1 MKRIAL
7 YVLTLA
13 ALCTLF
19 TGCRDKKPTTPTTM
33 PPVTTQ
39 PTAAPTTEAAT
50 TTPTM
55 APTTEAATQPG
66 SDATTPS
73 GEAGSMP
80 PESTGGA
87 GEDARRILPRR
98 NG

>member
-7 YVLTLA
+7 YILTLA

-19 TGCRDKKPTTPTTM
+19 TGCRDKKPSTPTTM

-39 PTAAPTTEAAT
+39 PTTAPTTEAT

-55 APTTEAATQPG
+55 APTTEAPAQPSSGAT
-66 SDATTPS
+66 DPS
-73 GEAGSMP
+73 GDTGSTP
-80 PESTGGA
+80 AESTGGA
-87 GEDARRILPRR
+87 GEEARRILPRR
-98 NG
+98 N